1 MTHRPARW
9 RLRDERGRYRRRP
22 PIAEMPVELDRYG
35 AVHMPTSVADRLR
48 LGLYTVDDLVE
59 YARTHLPRER
69 ALDYLAG
76 INDGTTDGT
85 LRLL

>member
-48 LGLYTVDDLVE
+48 LGLYSVDDLVE
-59 YARTHLPRER
+59 YARTHLPEPRY
-69 ALDYLAG
+69 LDYLSG
-76 INDGTTDGT
+76 VNDALVEG
-85 LRLL
+85 RFLL